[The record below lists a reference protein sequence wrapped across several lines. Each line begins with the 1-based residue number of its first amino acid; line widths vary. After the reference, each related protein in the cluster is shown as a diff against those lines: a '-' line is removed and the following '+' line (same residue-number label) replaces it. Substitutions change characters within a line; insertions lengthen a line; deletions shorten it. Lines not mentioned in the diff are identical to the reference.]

1 MSPLVLGQSQPGVA
15 VGTRSIST
23 RCRRWCSVSLNPVS
37 PLVLGQSQPGV
48 NGYEDPSSQ
57 RRLLSIDSRGIG
69 CFYNSPI
76 VSNVELAFFED
87 FFDY

>member
-1 MSPLVLGQSQPGVA
+1 MPKITPAAPLGGSD
-15 VGTRSIST
+15 
-23 RCRRWCSVSLNPVS
+23 RCRRWCSVSH
-37 PLVLGQSQPGV
+37 
-48 NGYEDPSSQ
+48 GYEDPSYQ